1 MKDFRKTETYATC
14 VSQHFQA
21 DTYTLL
27 TYLLSYVL
35 TYCTEQSPFWEAN
48 WFSTR
53 QEIPRILWNPEVHYR
68 IWHSGPCIV

>member
-35 TYCTEQSPFWEAN
+35 TYCTEQSPF
-48 WFSTR
+48 
-53 QEIPRILWNPEVHYR
+53 
-68 IWHSGPCIV
+68 